1 MLQSVP
7 APPLRRKQRY
17 IRQQQSYQLPRH
29 LVQKNKAEH
38 MDLLYIVTSSN
49 EYNAGA
55 KATRQGQDRF
65 LEILVPVIV
74 ESAESLMSTFRHV
87 DVYLILGY
95 TLRPHRQAILEQFL
109 EPLGVGLQVWHDATP
124 IHYDYITRTS
134 KLGFIQERERVLA
147 RQHRY
152 VIKDKLPY
160 YDFVLAFEVRIHHL
174 LTPCDPKCKI
184 INWMPLTKPDFLH
197 PSFANS
203 FIHYSYIG

>member
-1 MLQSVP
+1 
-7 APPLRRKQRY
+7 
-17 IRQQQSYQLPRH
+17 
-29 LVQKNKAEH
+29 
-38 MDLLYIVTSSN
+38 
-49 EYNAGA
+49 
-55 KATRQGQDRF
+55 
-65 LEILVPVIV
+65 LVPVIV

-109 EPLGVGLQVWHDATP
+109 EPLGIGLQVWHDATP

-160 YDFVLAFEVRIHHL
+160 YDFVLAFEVRIHYL

-184 INWMPLTKPDFLH
+184 INRMPLTRSDFLH
-197 PSFANS
+197 PSFVNS
-203 FIHYSYIG
+203 FIHFSCIGRHVGQKSPRFVSHGVYGGNSTTQTIRLKVQQHFVVLVA